1 MAAYHVVLVHFPTAL
16 WLASALLIFLRVIN
30 DGPVGHAADR
40 ALPVF
45 LVLGVLFGAV
55 AYGVGL
61 MVWDWQALSSSP
73 MGRNHMLT
81 ASWSLAYFTLLAIT
95 RLMQGDALWH
105 GMPRLV
111 MLALSGVGV
120 VLVGI
125 TGTLGGH
132 LVGIYTEVGQ
142 VLRVLGWEIYSTYYV
157 PNLTIGLL
165 VVLGIVM
172 AALGVMAGRKTPA

>member
-1 MAAYHVVLVHFPTAL
+1 MAACHVVLVHFPIAL
-16 WLASALLIFLRVIN
+16 WLGAALLIFLRVVN

-45 LVLGVLFGAV
+45 LSLGFVSGAV
-55 AYGVGL
+55 AWGVGTR
-61 MVWDWQALSSSP
+61 VWDWQALSGTP

-81 ASWSLAYFTLLAIT
+81 ATWSLACFTLLMIT

-105 GMPRLV
+105 GMARWV
-111 MLALSGVGV
+111 MLVLSGVGV

-125 TGTLGGH
+125 TGTLGGP
-132 LVGIYTEVGQ
+132 LVGNYTPVGQ
-142 VLRVLGWEIYSTYYV
+142 LLRWLGWEIYTTYYV

-165 VVLGIVM
+165 VALSVIM
-172 AALGVMAGRKTPA
+172 AALAIWAKRPRSA

>member
-1 MAAYHVVLVHFPTAL
+1 MAAYHVVLVHFPIAL
-16 WLASALLIFLRVIN
+16 WLSSALLIFLRVIS
-30 DGPVGHAADR
+30 DGPLGRAADR
-40 ALPVF
+40 ALPLF

-55 AYGVGL
+55 TYVVGL

-111 MLALSGVGV
+111 MLVLSGVGV
-120 VLVGI
+120 VLVGV

-132 LVGIYTEVGQ
+132 LIGVYTEVGQ
-142 VLRVLGWEIYSTYYV
+142 VLRLLGWEIYSTYYV
-157 PNLTIGLL
+157 PNMTVGLL
-165 VVLGIVM
+165 IVLGIAM
-172 AALGVMAGRKTPA
+172 AALGLVAARNRSA

>member
-1 MAAYHVVLVHFPTAL
+1 MAAYHVVLVHFPIAL
-16 WLASALLIFLRVIN
+16 WLASALLIFLRVVT
-30 DGPVGHAADR
+30 DGPVGQAADK

-55 AYGVGL
+55 AYGIGL
-61 MVWDWQALSSSP
+61 MVWDWSALSSTP

-95 RLMQGDALWH
+95 RIVQGDALWH
-105 GMPRLV
+105 GLPRLV
-111 MLALSGVGV
+111 MLGLSGVGV

-132 LVGIYTEVGQ
+132 LLGNYTEVGQ
-142 VLRVLGWEIYSTYYV
+142 ILRVLGWEIYSTYYV
-157 PNLTIGLL
+157 PNSTVALLIGLG
-165 VVLGIVM
+165 VIM
-172 AALGVMAGRKTPA
+172 AALGLMAGRKTSA